1 MKPFNLERALAG
13 EPVVTRDGRPVK
25 IAGYNPDAKP
35 QWKLAAWVDGNLDAW
50 YTDGTQTGKSNMPT
64 DSDLRMAP
72 NERKEWIV
80 LLRNPSAYIDA
91 YILGPYRTF
100 EAAKDSYNTRCE
112 GWASI
117 HEITIH
123 E

>member
-1 MKPFNLERALAG
+1 MKPFNLEQALAG
-13 EPVVTRDGRPVK
+13 KPVVTRDGRPVK

-72 NERKEWIV
+72 TERKEWIV
-80 LLRNPSAYIDA
+80 RCVFGDA
-91 YILGPYRTF
+91 VW
-100 EAAKDSYNTRCE
+100 CE
-112 GWASI
+112 GPFPTEDAAII
-117 HEITIH
+117 HAADNNELRSVYEITII